1 MTTWTAAV
9 QHAFTNNLS
18 LNAAYVGNHVN
29 GLPEYV
35 NVNQPTIGSN
45 DPTAEQERRPYYSK
59 FPYFGNILQYSN
71 VGWSNYDA
79 LQLSL
84 VARSSHGVTA
94 QASYTLADAHT
105 TQSGESDN
113 FPFLKDSTNVSSS
126 YAPMNSTPRQHFGL
140 TVTYDLPG
148 KKGFGQALEGWS
160 VNSSVNVLSGV
171 GVDLNDFIIDFSG
184 TGNIIPFQGNY
195 WNLYGSASDFSK
207 IFGRTTPIPYFSG
220 SSIPQ
225 ACTAAASAEPTN
237 PNVPGSSGLAS
248 LGAFGCYMAGKSV
261 IVPPAFGTMGNM
273 YRNEI
278 TGAPFH
284 EWDFSVA
291 KNWKFYERLNAQFRA
306 EFFNLTNSRNYGPGS
321 GEPLFNSTFGVST
334 TPVNAGNAVNGT
346 GDSRRIQMG
355 LRFTF

>member
-1 MTTWTAAV
+1 M
-9 QHAFTNNLS
+9 
-18 LNAAYVGNHVN
+18 
-29 GLPEYV
+29 
-35 NVNQPTIGSN
+35 
-45 DPTAEQERRPYYSK
+45 
-59 FPYFGNILQYSN
+59 
-71 VGWSNYDA
+71 
-79 LQLSL
+79 

-105 TQSGESDN
+105 TQSAESDN

-160 VNSSVNVLSGV
+160 INSSVNILSGV

-195 WNLYGSASDFSK
+195 WNLYGNASDFSK

-220 SSIPQ
+220 DSIPQ

-261 IVPPAFGTMGNM
+261 IVPPAFGTIGNM
-273 YRNEI
+273 HRNEI

-291 KNWKFYERLNAQFRA
+291 KNWKFRERMNAQFRA

-355 LRFTF
+355 MRFTF